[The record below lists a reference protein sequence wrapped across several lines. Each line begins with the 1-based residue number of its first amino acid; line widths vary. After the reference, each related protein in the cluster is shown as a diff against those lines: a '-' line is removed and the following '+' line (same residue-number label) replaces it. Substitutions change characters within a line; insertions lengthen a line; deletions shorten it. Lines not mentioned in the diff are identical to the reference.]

1 MGGLNERQRVFAR
14 ALAEGA
20 SQAAAYRKAFDCKGK
35 SEAAVA
41 SNASRLAKNDKVR
54 EFVAQLGAQADVRAV
69 MGRQERMEWL
79 SRLVEEAAGGEPAVV
94 ANGIRALQ
102 ELNKMDGAYAPERV
116 EARVEEC
123 AFAQVLALMGHAEG
137 QP

>member
-1 MGGLNERQRVFAR
+1 MGELNERQRVFAR

-35 SEAAVA
+35 SAAAVA

-54 EFVAQLGAQADVRAV
+54 EFVAQLGAAADARAV
-69 MGRQERMEWL
+69 LGRQERMEWL
-79 SRLVEEAAGGEPAVV
+79 SRLVEVAERSGEPAAV
-94 ANGIRALQ
+94 ANGIRAVQ
-102 ELNKMDGAYAPERV
+102 ELNRMDGAYAPERV

-123 AFAQVLALMGHAEG
+123 AFAQVLALMGRAKG
-137 QP
+137 